1 MKKIRSHSSSFSESG
16 TQSDEDFHFIEIK
29 KEKKKTINIET
40 KLYERLI
47 TFININ
53 NNILMNMKNRNN
65 VIKFSESTQTDEE
78 IIKNEI
84 QKDLKA
90 KEKEI
95 KNLKAE
101 NFVLKNELNK
111 YKTQYLDIEKKY
123 NELKNIYEPQM
134 KDKLESII
142 KLNNEL
148 NNLNEIIKLNKEKM
162 KHMVEYSSF
171 EKVFDNDKLVDKILN
186 YLPIEYY
193 LTLASLNKKIHFHLY
208 YKKKCAY
215 IENKCKKSEKLI
227 QQLITSN
234 IPMKY
239 QIEEEEIINL
249 IKKYT
254 EPHLIPGNKMR
265 YSLFHSL
272 KKIRK
277 NQLKYF
283 LMKFLKL

>member
-101 NFVLKNELNK
+101 NFVLKN
-111 YKTQYLDIEKKY
+111 
-123 NELKNIYEPQM
+123 
-134 KDKLESII
+134 
-142 KLNNEL
+142 
-148 NNLNEIIKLNKEKM
+148 
-162 KHMVEYSSF
+162 
-171 EKVFDNDKLVDKILN
+171 
-186 YLPIEYY
+186 
-193 LTLASLNKKIHFHLY
+193 
-208 YKKKCAY
+208 
-215 IENKCKKSEKLI
+215 
-227 QQLITSN
+227 
-234 IPMKY
+234 
-239 QIEEEEIINL
+239 
-249 IKKYT
+249 
-254 EPHLIPGNKMR
+254 
-265 YSLFHSL
+265 
-272 KKIRK
+272 
-277 NQLKYF
+277 
-283 LMKFLKL
+283 